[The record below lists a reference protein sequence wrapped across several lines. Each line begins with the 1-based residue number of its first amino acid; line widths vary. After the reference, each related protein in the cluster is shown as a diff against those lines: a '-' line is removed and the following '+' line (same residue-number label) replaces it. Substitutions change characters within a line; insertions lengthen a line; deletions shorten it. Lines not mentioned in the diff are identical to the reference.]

1 MGNKLAVTD
10 NGVHKIGKKMFL
22 TDENLVHR
30 KAKKAFLT
38 KNGVHRLVYS
48 SGAVWK
54 KYSCEENTETVGYT
68 EVNSTDSTAIGD
80 TLTVLYYRVNYSS
93 EYYFDEND
101 GFVGNGGG
109 YVTSADEVD
118 SISGY
123 MVDSEAV
130 WAITSVELQQ
140 ESPLRVA
147 LKLRCVALCVPVTED
162 LYVQGPDY
170 YGSFEVEDGELPE
183 NGELIYGS
191 ATDPYCVLDVDG
203 TYYYYVRGD

>member
-10 NGVHKIGKKMFL
+10 NGVHKIGKKTFL

-54 KYSCEENTETVGYT
+54 KYSCEESTESVGYT
-68 EVNSTDSTAIGD
+68 EVDSTDSTAIGD
-80 TLTVLYYRVNYSS
+80 TLTVTYYRVNYSS
-93 EYYFDEND
+93 EYYFNENH
-101 GFVGNGGG
+101 GFVGIGGG

-130 WAITSVELQQ
+130 WAITSVELLQ
-140 ESPLRVA
+140 ESPLRVEIT
-147 LKLRCVALCVPVTED
+147 LECVALCVPVTVNS
-162 LYVQGPDY
+162 YVQGSVY

-183 NGELIYGS
+183 NGDLIEGS
-191 ATDPYCVLDVDG
+191 ATDSYCILDVDD